1 MTSRSD
7 LEPRKGEGGG
17 EGGEKVAKTEIAT
30 FPNKQDV
37 LSSLLLLESTTWE
50 KVAATFGVHL
60 LNRLFWRGIQP
71 VF

>member
-1 MTSRSD
+1 MSSRSD
-7 LEPRKGEGGG
+7 LEPRKG

-37 LSSLLLLESTTWE
+37 LSSLLLLESTAWE
-50 KVAATFGVHL
+50 KLAATFGVHL
-60 LNRLFWRGIQP
+60 LNRLFWRRIQP

>member
-7 LEPRKGEGGG
+7 SEPRKG

-50 KVAATFGVHL
+50 KVAATFGVHV

>member
-1 MTSRSD
+1 MTSRCD
-7 LEPRKGEGGG
+7 LKPRKGEGGV

-50 KVAATFGVHL
+50 KVAATFGVL
-60 LNRLFWRGIQP
+60 PSQP
-71 VF
+71 PVLAGFSPFF